1 MFIQEKIVV
10 ALVILAALIFLW
22 RHFFAKSQKSDSPC
36 GGCGC
41 GARFEEKGK
50 EKKMGMRNRK

>member
-1 MFIQEKIVV
+1 MLIQEKIVV

-22 RHFFAKSQKSDSPC
+22 RHFTAASRKSDSGC

-41 GARFEEKGK
+41 GKPLNISKPGDQK
-50 EKKMGMRNRK
+50 NRRP

>member
-1 MFIQEKIVV
+1 MLIQEKIVV

-22 RHFFAKSQKSDSPC
+22 RHFTAASRKSDSAC

-41 GARFEEKGK
+41 GKPLNISKPGDQK
-50 EKKMGMRNRK
+50 NRRP